1 MLDFGKISAEDIPKI
16 IESKDR
22 SKAGKTLPAHGLYLV
37 EVKYLQK

>member
-1 MLDFGKISAEDIPKI
+1 MLAFGKIKEEDISAI

-37 EVKYLQK
+37 EVKYQ